1 MSTIKK
7 VAEEAKVSVAT
18 VSRVLNSTGYVNEE
32 TRKKVLKVI
41 KELDYKPNS
50 VARSLFKK
58 QSMTIALIVPNIT
71 NPFFPEVARAIE
83 DVLSSKEYT
92 LILCNSD
99 DNAEKEKKYFEV
111 MKQKYVDGVIVV
123 TSTLTPQYIEEKGIP
138 IVAVDRFIDPS
149 IPCVSV
155 NNREGAKR
163 AVQYL
168 KSTGCKKIA
177 HIRGPKNITSAED
190 RYLGYLNEV
199 ESESWFETDYVR
211 CGNFNIEQTTEVTRK
226 LLEENPDID
235 GIFAGND
242 LMAVGVIK
250 AAMQLGKRIPEDLSV
265 IGFDGISLCKMTN
278 PEITTIAQPI
288 YEIGSV
294 AAQTLLDLIEGR
306 AIEKRHHQLEV
317 TVNKGQSTKT
327 RGE

>member
-1 MSTIKK
+1 MGTIKK
-7 VAEEAKVSVAT
+7 VAQEAKVSVAT

-41 KELDYKPNS
+41 EELDYKPNS

-83 DVLSSKEYT
+83 DVLSSKNYT

-138 IVAVDRFIDPS
+138 IVAVDRFIDAN
-149 IPCVSV
+149 IPCISV
-155 NNREGAKR
+155 NNIEGAKR
-163 AVQYL
+163 AVQHL
-168 KSTGCKKIA
+168 RATGCKKIA

-190 RYLGYLNEV
+190 RYIGYLSEV
-199 ESESWFETDYVR
+199 KEETWFRPDYVK
-211 CGNFNIEQTTEVTRK
+211 CGNFNIEQTMAVTKK
-226 LLEENPDID
+226 LLADHPDID

-250 AAMQLGKRIPEDLSV
+250 AVIKLGKRIPEDISI
-265 IGFDGISLCKMTN
+265 IGFDGINLCQMTN

-294 AAQTLLDLIEGR
+294 AAQTLLDLIEGK
-306 AIEKRHHQLEV
+306 IVENKHHQLEV
-317 TVNKGQSTKT
+317 SVSEGESTKKM
-327 RGE
+327 R

>member
-41 KELDYKPNS
+41 EELDYKPNS

-83 DVLSSKEYT
+83 DVLSSKDYT

-99 DNAEKEKKYFEV
+99 DNADKEKKYFEV

-138 IVAVDRFIDPS
+138 IVAVDRFIDPN
-149 IPCVSV
+149 IPCISV
-155 NNREGAKR
+155 NNIEGAKR

-168 KSTGCKKIA
+168 RATGCKKIA
-177 HIRGPKNITSAED
+177 HIRGPKHITSAED
-190 RYLGYLNEV
+190 RYVGYLSEV
-199 ESESWFETDYVR
+199 EDESWFQSDYVK
-211 CGNFNIEQTTEVTRK
+211 CGNFNIEQTTAVTK
-226 LLEENPDID
+226 KMLEENPEID

-250 AAMQLGKRIPEDLSV
+250 AAVQLGKRIPEDVSI
-265 IGFDGISLCKMTN
+265 IGFDGINLCKMTN

-288 YEIGSV
+288 YDIGSV
-294 AAQTLLDLIEGR
+294 AAQTLLDLIEGK
-306 AIEKRHHQLEV
+306 IVEKKHHQLEV
-317 TVNKGQSTKT
+317 SVSEGESTKKM
-327 RGE
+327 R

>member
-1 MSTIKK
+1 LSTIKK
-7 VAEEAKVSVAT
+7 VAQEAKVSVAT

-41 KELDYKPNS
+41 EELDYKPNS

-83 DVLSSKEYT
+83 DVLSSKNYT

-138 IVAVDRFIDPS
+138 IVAVDRFIDAN
-149 IPCVSV
+149 IPCISV
-155 NNREGAKR
+155 NNIEGAKR
-163 AVQYL
+163 AVQHL
-168 KSTGCKKIA
+168 RATGCKKIA

-190 RYLGYLNEV
+190 RYNGYLSEV
-199 ESESWFETDYVR
+199 KKEAWFRPEYVK
-211 CGNFNIEQTTEVTRK
+211 CGNFNIEQTTAATK
-226 LLEENPDID
+226 NLLENNPDID
-235 GIFAGND
+235 GIFVGND

-250 AAMQLGKRIPEDLSV
+250 AAIQLGKRIPEDISI
-265 IGFDGISLCKMTN
+265 IGFDGINLCKMTN

-294 AAQTLLDLIEGR
+294 AAQTLLDLIEGK
-306 AIEKRHHQLEV
+306 IVENKHHQLQVSISE
-317 TVNKGQSTKT
+317 GESTKKM
-327 RGE
+327 R

>member
-41 KELDYKPNS
+41 EELDYKPNS

-83 DVLSSKEYT
+83 DVLSSKDYT

-99 DNAEKEKKYFEV
+99 DNADKEKKYFEV

-138 IVAVDRFIDPS
+138 IVAVDRFIDPN
-149 IPCVSV
+149 IPCISV
-155 NNREGAKR
+155 NNIEGAKR

-168 KSTGCKKIA
+168 RATGCKKIA
-177 HIRGPKNITSAED
+177 HIRGPKHITSAED
-190 RYLGYLNEV
+190 RYVGYLSEV
-199 ESESWFETDYVR
+199 EDESWFQSDYVK
-211 CGNFNIEQTTEVTRK
+211 CGNFNIEQTTAVTK
-226 LLEENPDID
+226 KMLEENPEID

-250 AAMQLGKRIPEDLSV
+250 AAVQLGKRIPEDVSI
-265 IGFDGISLCKMTN
+265 IGFDGINLCKMTN

-288 YEIGSV
+288 YDIGSV
-294 AAQTLLDLIEGR
+294 AAQTLLDLIEGK
-306 AIEKRHHQLEV
+306 IVENKHHQLEV
-317 TVNKGQSTKT
+317 SVSEGESTKKM
-327 RGE
+327 R

>member
-18 VSRVLNSTGYVNEE
+18 VSRVLNNTGYVNEE

-83 DVLSSKEYT
+83 DVLSSKDYT

-99 DNAEKEKKYFEV
+99 DNSEKEKKYFEV

-155 NNREGAKR
+155 NNIEGAKR

-177 HIRGPKNITSAED
+177 HIRGPKNITSAEE
-190 RYLGYLNEV
+190 RYLGYLHEV
-199 ESESWFETDYVR
+199 ENESWFEPGYVR
-211 CGNFNIEQTTEVTRK
+211 CGNFNIEQTTEESRK
-226 LLEENPDID
+226 LLNENPDID

-278 PEITTIAQPI
+278 PEITTISQPI

-306 AIEKRHHQLEV
+306 VIEKKHHQLEV
-317 TVNKGQSTKT
+317 TIMKGQSTKT

>member
-1 MSTIKK
+1 LSTIKK
-7 VAEEAKVSVAT
+7 VAQEAKVSVAT

-41 KELDYKPNS
+41 EELDYKPNS

-83 DVLSSKEYT
+83 DVLSSKNYT

-138 IVAVDRFIDPS
+138 IVAVDRFIDAN
-149 IPCVSV
+149 IPCISV
-155 NNREGAKR
+155 NNIEGAKR
-163 AVQYL
+163 AVQHL
-168 KSTGCKKIA
+168 RATGCKKIA

-190 RYLGYLNEV
+190 RYNGYLSEV
-199 ESESWFETDYVR
+199 KKEAWFRPEYVK
-211 CGNFNIEQTTEVTRK
+211 CGNFNIEQTTAATK
-226 LLEENPDID
+226 NLLENNPDID

-250 AAMQLGKRIPEDLSV
+250 AAIQLGKRIPEDISI
-265 IGFDGISLCKMTN
+265 IGFDGINLCKMTN

-294 AAQTLLDLIEGR
+294 AAQTLLDLIEGK
-306 AIEKRHHQLEV
+306 IVENKHHQLQVSISE
-317 TVNKGQSTKT
+317 GESTKKM
-327 RGE
+327 R